1 MGRFDVCLKR
11 VFSKPSFFADVF
23 NGFYHEG
30 RQVINPGQLTDQPV
44 QEAYFTTRQEK
55 GKERKVF
62 LKERDILKVAAFKKG
77 MGESFQLLAF
87 EGQSFV
93 DHFMGLR
100 VMAYD
105 LFNYLYQWDEIKDRN
120 KRLGRLKG
128 DAFLSGTTSE
138 DRLRPIS
145 TLVLDFSGTLDG
157 MGTSLHSLMDF
168 PSEDFRKMTPDY
180 RINILSPVKLSDEQI
195 GCYSPDVQALFLAA
209 RSASDRAKLKEV
221 FKSNS
226 LFAKVDYSIAC
237 MIDVITQINLDLFR
251 DEEQPEDNQRSVNMQ
266 LEYLTPLEI
275 GKREGEEIGFRK
287 GEKIGF
293 CKGEELGLRK
303 GEELGLRKG
312 LQIGEM
318 RGTILAMH
326 AQKASREATGKLLM
340 KLYHLTLEEANQ
352 MIDSMPNLG

>member
-11 VFSKPSFFADVF
+11 VFSKSRFFADVF
-23 NGFYHEG
+23 NGFYHAG
-30 RQVINPGQLTDQPV
+30 RQVIQSGLLTDQPV

-55 GKERKVF
+55 GKESKVF

-77 MGESFQLLAF
+77 MGESFQLLAI

-105 LFNYLYQWDEIKDRN
+105 LFNYLYQWDEIKDQN
-120 KRLGRLKG
+120 QRLGRLKG
-128 DAFLSGTTSE
+128 DAFLSGTTAE

-180 RINILSPVKLSDEQI
+180 RINILSPAKLSDEQI
-195 GCYSPDVQALFLAA
+195 GFYGPDVQALFLAA
-209 RSASDRAKLKEV
+209 RNANDRGKLEEV

-226 LFAKVDYSIAC
+226 LFAKVDYSVAC
-237 MIDVITQINLDLFR
+237 MIEAITPINLNLFK
-251 DEEQPEDNQRSVNMQ
+251 DEEQPQDNQRSVNMQ
-266 LEYLTPLEI
+266 QEFITPLEI
-275 GKREGEEIGFRK
+275 GLKRGEEIGIRK
-287 GEKIGF
+287 GEKMGI
-293 CKGEELGLRK
+293 RK
-303 GEELGLRKG
+303 
-312 LQIGEM
+312 GEM
-318 RGTILAMH
+318 RGIILAMH
-326 AQKASREATGKLLM
+326 EQNASREETGKLLM
-340 KLYHLTLEEANQ
+340 KLYHMTLEEANRV
-352 MIDSMPNLG
+352 IDTMSNLG